1 MKNNYLNRSAL
12 FLLVLLLAGLSVSIE
27 SCKKIS
33 ENIKLIIDPKLT
45 KAQFSVQFVD
55 AVTQQPIGMDGGPSV
70 SIKIAGRD
78 ADMVYEV
85 SGKQK
90 QSYTASKGLI
100 TLGIDPDAF
109 SSGNQ
114 VLIFTIMAEAEG
126 YIPNSYN
133 AIVPGDH
140 NQLIKLSMVNKAN
153 LPSGVVM
160 IKDEEL
166 TASNGSIGSNSTIST
181 PTIEGENVRAS
192 LTIDEGSI
200 LKDRNG
206 SSLNGQLVTE
216 IFFFSCVNNEALA
229 AFPGGLVALDLQREG
244 STFST
249 LFASAGFISIE
260 ITDETGRKA
269 EHVEGTP
276 LTLEMGVP
284 EQTYNPFTNATVSV
298 GDTIPFWRMDSE
310 QGNWTYIST
319 NAIKAIPELVYEVS
333 LDHLTLFNIDWPERN
348 LDPETLDENSTVT
361 MWGIQN
367 EKSTNGLSNGD
378 QLFLNYRLRKQTD
391 NTVITESFLI
401 ATIGSTDTL
410 INSVCGYPIIFE
422 LFTNSQ
428 SITYETSEFCGYH
441 EIDLSAFNI
450 LSGVGTVVI
459 NIYGQCAG
467 NPDLE
472 VRPSVGYYYK
482 NLSQANSNWMM
493 GFTEQGTTSIAQVNF
508 GDTYLFGINIE
519 DEWHEYTFIFAEDQY
534 DFYIDLPSS
543 FCLE

>member
-1 MKNNYLNRSAL
+1 ML
-12 FLLVLLLAGLSVSIE
+12 FS
-27 SCKKIS
+27 KIF
-33 ENIKLIIDPKLT
+33 IIRT
-45 KAQFSVQFVD
+45 S
-55 AVTQQPIGMDGGPSV
+55 
-70 SIKIAGRD
+70 
-78 ADMVYEV
+78 
-85 SGKQK
+85 
-90 QSYTASKGLI
+90 TAFK
-100 TLGIDPDAF
+100 
-109 SSGNQ
+109 
-114 VLIFTIMAEAEG
+114 
-126 YIPNSYN
+126 
-133 AIVPGDH
+133 
-140 NQLIKLSMVNKAN
+140 
-153 LPSGVVM
+153 
-160 IKDEEL
+160 L

-200 LKDRNG
+200 LKDKNG

-269 EHVEGTP
+269 VHVEGTP

-428 SITYETSEFCGYH
+428 SITYKTSEFCGYH

-519 DEWHEYTFIFAEDQY
+519 DEWHEYTFIFAEEQY